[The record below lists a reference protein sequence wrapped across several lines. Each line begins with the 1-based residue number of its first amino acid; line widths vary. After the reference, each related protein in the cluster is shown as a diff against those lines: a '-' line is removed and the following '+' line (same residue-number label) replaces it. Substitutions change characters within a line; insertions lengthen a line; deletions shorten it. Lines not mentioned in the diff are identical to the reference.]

1 MLNHNW
7 FKNWHGTDLASRHF
21 LDQWWHTP
29 IYMSPG
35 GNWDAYESINL
46 SITVIHRNLF
56 LHSKLNFD
64 RLQPKEQPS
73 VDSLKMHSFINRT
86 LEKVCLYISYYKMT
100 QPFAGQTL
108 VQSQSANYIT
118 LRRESRMNNR
128 QKKGLIHRGPFPKLC
143 SVI

>member
-73 VDSLKMHSFINRT
+73 VDSLKMHSFINMT
-86 LEKVCLYISYYKMT
+86 LEKVRLSISYYKKA
-100 QPFAGQTL
+100 QQFARLTPI
-108 VQSQSANYIT
+108 QSQLAAYTCIT
-118 LRRESRMNNR
+118 SRVTHE
-128 QKKGLIHRGPFPKLC
+128 QQAVEGLIHIGAPFPNC
-143 SVI
+143 AV